1 MPLLTPIQKLSKVF
15 WERREAHCGYVY
27 WITKPLSS
35 PLRNAPSCSIQMH
48 RRKASSQLASH
59 LGKATSFPH
68 PERQLWQA
76 NRKVWHK
83 EGTITLNRLRCST
96 GRNVGAV
103 QQINIQDIHTQPKEA
118 RSGPREIQRPSFTF
132 HLLLL
137 SKCALEPRDAI
148 RHIAHIHKR
157 KKRVSGGETNKTG
170 GPAALCFVL
179 FTSGGGEYY
188 TWALVPQTIHIH
200 CDEEK
205 MGNEQDTTSRK
216 TSLSPHL
223 KRNYRIYSIIRRPQL

>member
-76 NRKVWHK
+76 NPKVWHK

-157 KKRVSGGETNKTG
+157 KKRVSGGKQIKLAAQPLCALYYSQVVVVSTIPELSCPKLYTYTVTKKKWEMSKTPRRVK
-170 GPAALCFVL
+170 PA
-179 FTSGGGEYY
+179 
-188 TWALVPQTIHIH
+188 
-200 CDEEK
+200 
-205 MGNEQDTTSRK
+205 
-216 TSLSPHL
+216 SPHTW
-223 KRNYRIYSIIRRPQL
+223 KEITVFIRL